1 MPVVPIPG
9 SAFPFTVLGTKGRGQ
24 MEIGGH
30 GPIGQAAGGASA
42 GDRDGIALPGS
53 MTQPLATAPLDATQI
68 LFGSKHQCIFLPC
81 QLWARIEK
89 ENADVK

>member
-1 MPVVPIPG
+1 
-9 SAFPFTVLGTKGRGQ
+9 

-30 GPIGQAAGGASA
+30 RPIGQAAGGASA

-53 MTQPLATAPLDATQI
+53 MTQPLATAPLDPTQI

>member
-9 SAFPFTVLGTKGRGQ
+9 SAFSFTVLGTKGRGQ
-24 MEIGGH
+24 IEIGGH
-30 GPIGQAAGGASA
+30 GPVGQAAGGAS
-42 GDRDGIALPGS
+42 DRDGIALSGS

-68 LFGSKHQCIFLPC
+68 LFGSKHQCIFLHC